1 MNAPAGAATGGQK
14 MNPTATPQPGA
25 AVTVQTDEAA
35 PSSFSQMVYDRD
47 TAEQEIRSI
56 EFSAGFHRGRR
67 KAADENGDTDLSVLH
82 DAHFQRAEKKLRDRR
97 EMLKGVKR
105 QLDAL
110 LRRAA
115 NS

>member
-1 MNAPAGAATGGQK
+1 MNPHATPAPAPAINLQEE
-14 MNPTATPQPGA
+14 
-25 AVTVQTDEAA
+25 EAA
-35 PSSFSQMVYDRD
+35 PASFSQMMYDRD

-82 DAHFQRAEKKLRDRR
+82 DAHFQRAERKLRDRR